1 MHGRPLWKLWW
12 ATEIS
17 VYIWVNKSNNGR
29 VKCQCQLLYF
39 SYVMD
44 RSLKPEQLL
53 WCLIFQGS
61 CGYRKVYLRHCMAW
75 TCGWNKYSPQFSR
88 NPGLTWFLL
97 WTDLLIFVVL
107 QSKILFTFFNFFFF
121 TIQNFKS
128 GSSFSG
134 IYRYSHLNVS
144 PVLQIDWWPLKFHSE
159 KSLKIY
165 ILNYLINF
173 GWMDKIDYLSIYLSV
188 L

>member
-1 MHGRPLWKLWW
+1 MYGRPSEKLWW

-17 VYIWVNKSNNGR
+17 VYIWPTSQITAG

-44 RSLKPEQLL
+44 RSLKTRNSPFASYFSRIL
-53 WCLIFQGS
+53 WTECLSQTLHGLDTWVKQIQ
-61 CGYRKVYLRHCMAW
+61 
-75 TCGWNKYSPQFSR
+75 PQFSR

-107 QSKILFTFFNFFFF
+107 QSKILFTFFKFFFF

-128 GSSFSG
+128 EVLSLVYIDILTWMYSSFTNRLMTS
-134 IYRYSHLNVS
+134 VS
-144 PVLQIDWWPLKFHSE
+144 TVRR
-159 KSLKIY
+159 
-165 ILNYLINF
+165 
-173 GWMDKIDYLSIYLSV
+173 V
-188 L
+188 